1 MARKR
6 PPDGGDPPAEPSNV
20 VPFAKQP
27 PKAGRNKPR
36 AGAAS
41 PTNQRS
47 LTVAERRRDALELM
61 RAGLGPTE
69 IAVQIAKKYGNPSY
83 NRSSAHRD
91 IREALDRIVEAPA
104 REVLEEQLSTL
115 AGLQQSVYAAARGGD
130 LKAIDRILR
139 IMHMRNM
146 YWGLYSP
153 IRQQLVGETAGP
165 AMGFDLSDPT
175 DLHAAGQAVIDEL
188 LKAKT
193 QRRTARSKR
202 ATGTSD
208 Q

>member
-1 MARKR
+1 MPRKR
-6 PPDGGDPPAEPSNV
+6 PPGGGDPPAEPSNV
-20 VPFAKQP
+20 VPFTKSAKQ
-27 PKAGRNKPR
+27 GHGKPR
-36 AGAAS
+36 AGGAS

-91 IREALDRIVEAPA
+91 IRESLDKIVEAPA

-115 AGLQQSVYAAARGGD
+115 AGLQQSVYAAARAGD
-130 LKAIDRILR
+130 LKAVDRVLK

-175 DLHAAGQAVIDEL
+175 DLHAAGQAVIDDI

-193 QRRTARSKR
+193 DRRAARKR